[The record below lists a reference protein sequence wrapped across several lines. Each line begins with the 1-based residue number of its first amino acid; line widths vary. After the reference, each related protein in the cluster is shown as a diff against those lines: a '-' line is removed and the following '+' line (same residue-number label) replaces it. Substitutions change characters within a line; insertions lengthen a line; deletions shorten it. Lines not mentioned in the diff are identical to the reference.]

1 MFKKERGITLV
12 ALVVTI
18 VVLLI
23 LAGVSISMVLGN
35 NGIVTKAKET
45 QTAQDKAY
53 AEDVIESGLGK
64 SAVIK
69 SHHNVGGLP
78 DHVDFKEIVLSNT
91 LPTGKTANVAY
102 VVEKINDP
110 AFTVKSGS
118 TDTITYTKG
127 TATYDIKVDMT
138 KYIVDKT
145 AE

>member
-23 LAGVSISMVLGN
+23 LAGVSIIMVLGN

-53 AEDVIESGLGK
+53 AEDVIESGLK
-64 SAVIK
+64 AVQI
-69 SHHNVGGLP
+69 
-78 DHVDFKEIVLSNT
+78 EVLSDT
-91 LPTGKTANVAY
+91 LPAGKTANVAY
-102 VVEKINDP
+102 VVEKINDS

-118 TDTITYTKG
+118 TDTITYTIG
-127 TATYDIKVDMT
+127 TATYDIKVDLT

>member
-53 AEDVIESGLGK
+53 AEDVIESGLK
-64 SAVIK
+64 AVQI
-69 SHHNVGGLP
+69 
-78 DHVDFKEIVLSNT
+78 EVLSNT

-102 VVEKINDP
+102 VVEKINDSS

-145 AE
+145 AK

>member
-53 AEDVIESGLGK
+53 AEDVIESGLK
-64 SAVIK
+64 AVQI
-69 SHHNVGGLP
+69 
-78 DHVDFKEIVLSNT
+78 EVLSNT
-91 LPTGKTANVAY
+91 LPTGKANVAY
-102 VVEKINDP
+102 VVEKIDDP
-110 AFTVKSGS
+110 DFKVKADS

-127 TATYDIKVDMT
+127 TSTYDIKVDMT

-145 AE
+145 AK

>member
-53 AEDVIESGLGK
+53 AEYVIESGLK
-64 SAVIK
+64 AVQI
-69 SHHNVGGLP
+69 
-78 DHVDFKEIVLSNT
+78 EVLSNT

-102 VVEKINDP
+102 VVEKIDDP
-110 AFTVKSGS
+110 DFKVKADS

-127 TATYDIKVDMT
+127 TSTYDIKVDMT

-145 AE
+145 AK

>member
-23 LAGVSISMVLGN
+23 LASVSISMVLGN

-53 AEDVIESGLGK
+53 AEDVIESGLK
-64 SAVIK
+64 AVQI
-69 SHHNVGGLP
+69 
-78 DHVDFKEIVLSNT
+78 EVLSNT
-91 LPTGKTANVAY
+91 LPTDKTANVAY
-102 VVEKINDP
+102 VVEKINDS
-110 AFTVKSGS
+110 AFTKSGS

-145 AE
+145 AK

>member
-23 LAGVSISMVLGN
+23 LAGVSISMVLG
-35 NGIVTKAKET
+35 IVTKAKDT
-45 QTAQDKAY
+45 QAAQDKAY
-53 AEDVIESGLGK
+53 AEDVIESGLK
-64 SAVIK
+64 AVQI
-69 SHHNVGGLP
+69 
-78 DHVDFKEIVLSNT
+78 EVLSNT
-91 LPTGKTANVAY
+91 LPTSKTANVAY
-102 VVEKINDP
+102 VVEKIADP
-110 AFTVKSGS
+110 AFKVKADS

-145 AE
+145 AK

>member
-23 LAGVSISMVLGN
+23 LAGVSISMVLGGN

-53 AEDVIESGLGK
+53 AEDVIESGLK
-64 SAVIK
+64 AVQI
-69 SHHNVGGLP
+69 
-78 DHVDFKEIVLSNT
+78 EVLSNT

-102 VVEKINDP
+102 VVEKIDDP
-110 AFTVKSGS
+110 DFKVKADS

-127 TATYDIKVDMT
+127 TSTYDIKVDMT

-145 AE
+145 AK

>member
-53 AEDVIESGLGK
+53 AEDVIESGLK
-64 SAVIK
+64 AVQI
-69 SHHNVGGLP
+69 
-78 DHVDFKEIVLSNT
+78 EVLSNT
-91 LPTGKTANVAY
+91 LPTGKKANVAY
-102 VVEKINDP
+102 VVEKINDS

-118 TDTITYTKG
+118 TEDTITYTKG

-145 AE
+145 AK

>member
-35 NGIVTKAKET
+35 NGIVKKATET
-45 QTAQDKAY
+45 QAAQDRAY
-53 AEDVIESGLGK
+53 AEDVIESGLK
-64 SAVIK
+64 AVQIE
-69 SHHNVGGLP
+69 
-78 DHVDFKEIVLSNT
+78 DLSNT
-91 LPTGKTANVAY
+91 LPKDQEANVDY
-102 VVEKINDP
+102 VVTKINDP
-110 AFTVKSGS
+110 AFKAKTGA
-118 TDTITYTKG
+118 TNTITYTKG
-127 TATYDIKVDMT
+127 TKTYDIKVDMT

>member
-53 AEDVIESGLGK
+53 AEDVIESGLK
-64 SAVIK
+64 AVQI
-69 SHHNVGGLP
+69 
-78 DHVDFKEIVLSNT
+78 EVLSNT

-102 VVEKINDP
+102 VVEKINDSDS

-145 AE
+145 AK

>member
-53 AEDVIESGLGK
+53 AEDVIESGLK
-64 SAVIK
+64 AVQI
-69 SHHNVGGLP
+69 
-78 DHVDFKEIVLSNT
+78 EVLSNT

-102 VVEKINDP
+102 VVEKIDDP
-110 AFTVKSGS
+110 DFKVKSDS

-127 TATYDIKVDMT
+127 TSTYDIKVDMT

-145 AE
+145 AK

>member
-53 AEDVIESGLGK
+53 AEDVIESGLK
-64 SAVIK
+64 AVQI
-69 SHHNVGGLP
+69 
-78 DHVDFKEIVLSNT
+78 EVLSNT

-102 VVEKINDP
+102 VVEKIDDP
-110 AFTVKSGS
+110 DFKVKTDS

-127 TATYDIKVDMT
+127 TSTYDIKVDMT

-145 AE
+145 AK

>member
-53 AEDVIESGLGK
+53 AEDVIESGLK
-64 SAVIK
+64 AVQI
-69 SHHNVGGLP
+69 
-78 DHVDFKEIVLSNT
+78 EVLSNT
-91 LPTGKTANVAY
+91 LPTGKKANVAY
-102 VVEKINDP
+102 VVEKINDS

-118 TDTITYTKG
+118 TDTIITYTKG

-145 AE
+145 AK

>member
-53 AEDVIESGLGK
+53 AEDVIESGLK
-64 SAVIK
+64 AVQI
-69 SHHNVGGLP
+69 
-78 DHVDFKEIVLSNT
+78 EVLSNT
-91 LPTGKTANVAY
+91 LPTSKTANVAY
-102 VVEKINDP
+102 VVEKIADP
-110 AFTVKSGS
+110 AFKVKADS

-127 TATYDIKVDMT
+127 TSTYDIKVDMT

-145 AE
+145 AK

>member
-53 AEDVIESGLGK
+53 AEDVIESGLK
-64 SAVIK
+64 AVQI
-69 SHHNVGGLP
+69 
-78 DHVDFKEIVLSNT
+78 EVLSNT

-102 VVEKINDP
+102 VVEKINDS
-110 AFTVKSGS
+110 AFTVKSSS

-145 AE
+145 AK

>member
-53 AEDVIESGLGK
+53 AEDVIESGLK
-64 SAVIK
+64 AVQIE
-69 SHHNVGGLP
+69 V
-78 DHVDFKEIVLSNT
+78 

-102 VVEKINDP
+102 VVEKINDS

-145 AE
+145 AK

>member
-53 AEDVIESGLGK
+53 AEDVIESGLK
-64 SAVIK
+64 AVQI
-69 SHHNVGGLP
+69 
-78 DHVDFKEIVLSNT
+78 EVLSNT

-102 VVEKINDP
+102 VVEKINDS
-110 AFTVKSGS
+110 AFTVKSGY

-145 AE
+145 AK